1 MSMTRTL
8 LSGICIATL
17 SFLVSC
23 SSVNYP
29 RAHLNNVNED
39 ISSLSYTADLR
50 ATHII
55 RKNGEYKVLM
65 EPAPDAAFSYDEK
78 ANLNWA
84 LVSMGGNA
92 REEYDSGEADLPL
105 TGRTSAVLIARE
117 LGYRISEISINTNAD
132 SKDTIKLYEKA
143 LSLIEKIA
151 EAEAEKV
158 SYNGTV
164 HVNTGSSSSLE
175 FKNNNGAS
183 DADLNSEDSQPASDN
198 IAIPSSTE
206 TEKKKTEL

>member
-1 MSMTRTL
+1 
-8 LSGICIATL
+8 
-17 SFLVSC
+17 
-23 SSVNYP
+23 
-29 RAHLNNVNED
+29 
-39 ISSLSYTADLR
+39 
-50 ATHII
+50 
-55 RKNGEYKVLM
+55 M

-84 LVSMGGNA
+84 LVSLGDKA
-92 REEYDSGEADLPL
+92 KEEYDSGEADLPL

-143 LSLIEKIA
+143 LSIIEKIA

-183 DADLNSEDSQPASDN
+183 DADLNPEDSQPASDN

-206 TEKKKTEL
+206 TEKKDRALTENRQSVSMHQIDAKQTSKPPPSVAPDEENPRPENVRSRNCA